1 MQGLKTRDIIKF
13 FGDNILEGW
22 LLNDE
27 KVTRWERNC
36 LIDVSFFNLNNN
48 FGLLELLK
56 HETFKS

>member
-56 HETFKS
+56 HENFKS

>member
-27 KVTRWERNC
+27 KVTRWESNC

-56 HETFKS
+56 HENFKS